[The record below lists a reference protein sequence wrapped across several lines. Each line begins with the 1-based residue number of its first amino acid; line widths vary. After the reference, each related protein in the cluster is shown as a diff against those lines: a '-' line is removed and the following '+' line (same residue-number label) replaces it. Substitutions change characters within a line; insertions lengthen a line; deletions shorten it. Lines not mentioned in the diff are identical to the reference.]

1 MGYEYEVYIWTGAE
15 YILAWSGDNQ
25 RDALMAMQQSAND
38 GIRCI
43 KLEWRPRDKPG
54 GGE

>member
-1 MGYEYEVYIWTGAE
+1 MGYEYEVYIWTGRE
-15 YILAWSGDNQ
+15 YIPYWSGDNFH
-25 RDALMAMQQSAND
+25 DAHMAMQHAANE
-38 GIRCI
+38 GARCI